1 MGPLSSLSDTDD
13 GGLELDLDDAT
24 SDGGPSESPL
34 SDILAREADQD
45 GRGTTLSAG
54 FCPWGLKT
62 IADLK
67 YVVCMVCKA
76 LSCLFGHVA
85 SWGTYVRTY
94 VLVVCEGACTH

>member
-1 MGPLSSLSDTDD
+1 MGTVSSLSDADD
-13 GGLELDLDDAT
+13 GSISRGLELDDAT

-85 SWGTYVRTY
+85 SWGTYV
-94 VLVVCEGACTH
+94 LVVCEGACTH